1 MNTLFLA
8 FILLC
13 LSMYVCR
20 QLVDVIFHRFDL
32 FPKENKVFE
41 PQAEAVNELLQSM
54 PLDYSFSNH
63 SVTAISNCE
72 LESVSSKA
80 VEAVESLSEGVQAIA
95 EMAGE
100 YIATTF

>member
-8 FILLC
+8 FIILC
-13 LSMYVCR
+13 LGIYVCR
-20 QLVDVIFHRFDL
+20 PIIDVIFHRFDL

-41 PQAEAVNELLQSM
+41 PQTEAVNELLQSM
-54 PLDYSFSNH
+54 PPDCSFSNH
-63 SVTAISNCE
+63 SVTAISNCD

-95 EMAGE
+95 QIAGE
-100 YIATTF
+100 YIATF

>member
-8 FILLC
+8 FVLLC
-13 LSMYVCR
+13 LGMYVCR

-54 PLDYSFSNH
+54 PLDCSFSNH
-63 SVTAISNCE
+63 SATAISNCD
-72 LESVSSKA
+72 LESVSSEV
-80 VEAVESLSEGVQAIA
+80 VEAVESLGEGVHAIA
-95 EMAGE
+95 QVTGE
-100 YIATTF
+100 YIATL